1 MADEI
6 VTLVNELA
14 RLPGIGRKTAQRLA
28 YHLIGE
34 RCESAYA
41 LADAIR
47 AAKDNVVFCSVCGN
61 ITTADPCAICTSR
74 SRDKTTICVVAD
86 SRDVLAIEKSRGY
99 NGLYHVLGGV
109 LSPMQ
114 GIGPD
119 ALNIARLMSRLS
131 GDVREVILATSLG
144 VEGETTASYLARLI
158 KPLGIRTT
166 RIAKGIPSGA
176 ELEYADEL
184 TLAGALEGRREI

>member
-6 VTLVNELA
+6 VALVNELA

-34 RCESAYA
+34 RCENAYA

-47 AAKDNVVFCSVCGN
+47 AAKDHVIFCSACGN
-61 ITTADPCAICTSR
+61 ITTSDPCAVCASNA
-74 SRDKTTICVVAD
+74 RDRRVICVVAD
-86 SRDVLAIEKSRGY
+86 SKDVLAIEKSRGY

-114 GIGPD
+114 GVGPD
-119 ALNIARLMSRLS
+119 ALNIAGLMSRLG
-131 GDVREVILATSLG
+131 GDVREVILATNLG

-158 KPLGIRTT
+158 KPLGVKTT

-184 TLAGALEGRREI
+184 TLANALEGRREI

>member
-6 VTLVNELA
+6 AKLINELA
-14 RLPGIGRKTAQRLA
+14 KLPGIGRKTAQRLA
-28 YHLIGE
+28 YHMIGDRE
-34 RCESAYA
+34 GNACA
-41 LADAIR
+41 LAEAIK

-61 ITTADPCAICTSR
+61 VTTSDPCAICAGR
-74 SRDKTTICVVAD
+74 SRDARTICVVAD

-119 ALNIARLMSRLS
+119 TLNIASLMSRLS
-131 GDVREVILATSLG
+131 GDVKEVILATNLG
-144 VEGETTASYLARLI
+144 VEGETTASYIARLI
-158 KPLGIRTT
+158 KPLGIKTT

-176 ELEYADEL
+176 ELEYTDEV
-184 TLAGALEGRREI
+184 TLANALEGRREI